1 MGRGVPL
8 VARKL
13 KPKLVNKYFKENQ
26 SQSEIEETIEK
37 ALEMYFSQNQEI
49 ENSGNLRWHKTLLMI

>member
-26 SQSEIEETIEK
+26 SQSEIGETIEK
-37 ALEMYFSQNQEI
+37 DLEMYFSQNQEI
-49 ENSGNLRWHKTLLMI
+49 ENSEEFEMA